1 MHATLVILSLAAAC
15 ALAGCSVVQDFGQGM
30 QQVGQDI
37 EDSARKK

>member
-1 MHATLVILSLAAAC
+1 MRTPLVILSLAAAC
-15 ALAGCSVVQDFGQGM
+15 ALAACSAVQDFGQGL